1 MIQAYQSFQYQFQR
15 ESSVLAKRSKE
26 GLTSKSTKQFYFV
39 HVLETLRSLRDYYF
53 ESAGLIKER
62 VIILQFDFKT
72 PKTTGP
78 TKIDLS
84 DDKDLI
90 YFLRLYLQ
98 IRISLLL
105 GKDHDFCLR
114 DTTSTDDRSSFQH

>member
-1 MIQAYQSFQYQFQR
+1 MF
-15 ESSVLAKRSKE
+15 
-26 GLTSKSTKQFYFV
+26 
-39 HVLETLRSLRDYYF
+39 HDD
-53 ESAGLIKER
+53 ER

-72 PKTTGP
+72 SKTTGP
-78 TKIDLS
+78 TKFDLS

-105 GKDHDFCLR
+105 GQDHDFFLL
-114 DTTSTDDRSSFQH
+114 